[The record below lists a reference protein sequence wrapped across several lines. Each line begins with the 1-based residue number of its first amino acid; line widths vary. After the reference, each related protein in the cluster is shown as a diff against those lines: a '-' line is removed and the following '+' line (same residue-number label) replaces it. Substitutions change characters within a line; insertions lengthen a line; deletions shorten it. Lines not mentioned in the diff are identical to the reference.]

1 MYAWHSSDPEE
12 QIQLAKDTVEDMRRV
27 LHIEGKTEEQ
37 IAARLA
43 PVMQMIAA
51 VEGDL
56 IDVSESE
63 EEAAASRAGA
73 GEA

>member
-1 MYAWHSSDPEE
+1 
-12 QIQLAKDTVEDMRRV
+12 MRRV

-73 GEA
+73 SEA